1 VYKSPLGPGAESP
14 TGEYKYTNDVF
25 TVSSIVSN
33 TLRNAGLHMG
43 TPIKICNTAV
53 EKVIYTTHNVLSI
66 DINDPLT
73 TWTGTRF
80 HINTLSAHEDSAGNP
95 IHLVLILL
103 AIFIIIFFWK
113 NRKEPY
119 LIGYIIALVVA
130 FLIFCGCLKWQP
142 WHSRLHLPLFVL
154 WSPVIAVVMSTAV
167 NKWITNVIMVI
178 LLIISFYWVFK
189 NESRPLVGQNSILN
203 TSRID
208 QYFNNRPGIK
218 ESYYDCA
225 LAVSSQQCNDI
236 GLQLGGDHWEY
247 PLWILI
253 QRNFKQ
259 LPRIEHINVMNRSD
273 KISLGNFSPCAL
285 LKADKDGKMSMS
297 ILK

>member
-1 VYKSPLGPGAESP
+1 
-14 TGEYKYTNDVF
+14 
-25 TVSSIVSN
+25 
-33 TLRNAGLHMG
+33 MG
-43 TPIKICNTAV
+43 TPIKLCNTAV
-53 EKVIYTTHNVLSI
+53 EKGIYSAHNVLGI

-80 HINTLSAHEDSAGNP
+80 HINTLSAHEASAGNP

-119 LIGYIIALVVA
+119 LKGYIIALVVA

-154 WSPVIAVVMSTAV
+154 WSPVIAVIMSTAM
-167 NKWITNVIMVI
+167 NKWIANVIMAI
-178 LLIISFYWVFK
+178 LVIISFHWVLK
-189 NESRPLVGQNSILN
+189 NESRPLIGQNSILN

-208 QYFNNRPGIK
+208 QYFINRPGIK
-218 ESYYDCA
+218 ESYYYCA
-225 LAVSSQQCNDI
+225 LAISSQQCNDI

-247 PLWILI
+247 PLWVLI
-253 QRNFKQ
+253 QRNSKQ
-259 LPRIEHINVMNRSD
+259 MSRIEHVNVRNRSD
-273 KISLGNFSPCAL
+273 KISLGNFNPCAL
-285 LKADKDGKMSMS
+285 LKADKDGKMSLS